1 VIYLDANATTPPL
14 PEVVAAVAG
23 TLQENWANPSSIHR
37 PGQAARHAV
46 ELARADVARLIGCSE
61 REIVFTSGGTEAADL
76 AIRGAM
82 AASGRRLLVTSRLEH
97 AAVRDL
103 AERLQ
108 DRGEAEV
115 LWLEHDAQGRVRLE
129 SLETIVRQRR
139 DEIALV
145 SVMAAN
151 NETGV
156 LQPIA
161 ELAATAR
168 QAGVPFHTDATQ
180 AVGRM
185 PLRMTDLGVD
195 LLSCS
200 AHKLHGP
207 KGVGALAVRRGTHLE
222 AMLCGGPQ
230 ERERRAGTE
239 NVPGI
244 VGFGCAA
251 REALQWLAGPGSRDG
266 QALRDLLET
275 LVRAADPTAVVHAA
289 EAPRLWNTSNIAFPR
304 LEAEAILLAL
314 SERGVAASAG
324 AACSSGSLE
333 PSPVLLAMGIA
344 PELAHGSVRFS
355 LHRAST
361 EAEIRAAARQVTEA
375 VSAVRA
381 SSSSAVRA

>member
-1 VIYLDANATTPPL
+1 MIYLDANATTPPL

-82 AASGRRLLVTSRLEH
+82 ATSGRRLLVTSRLEH

-103 AERLQ
+103 AARLQ
-108 DRGEAEV
+108 ARGLAEV
-115 LWLEHDAQGRVRLE
+115 LWLDHDTQGRVQPE
-129 SLETIVRQRR
+129 SLRSIMHARAAEV
-139 DEIALV
+139 ALV
-145 SVMAAN
+145 SVMSAN

-161 ELAATAR
+161 ELAAIAR
-168 QAGVPFHTDATQ
+168 QAGVSFHTDATQ

-185 PLRMTDLGVD
+185 PVRMTELGVD

-222 AMLCGGPQ
+222 ATLCGGPQ

-251 REALQWLAGPGSRDG
+251 REAMQWLAGPGSRDG
-266 QALRDLLET
+266 QALRDLLES
-275 LVRAADPTAVVHAA
+275 LVRATDPTAVVHAA
-289 EAPRLWNTSNIAFPR
+289 EAPRLWNTTNIAFPR

-324 AACSSGSLE
+324 AACSSGSLD
-333 PSPVLLAMGIA
+333 PSPVLRAMGIA

-355 LHRAST
+355 LHRFIR
-361 EAEIRAAARQVTEA
+361 EADVRTAATRIQDALA
-375 VSAVRA
+375 AVRA
-381 SSSSAVRA
+381 SSPSAVRA